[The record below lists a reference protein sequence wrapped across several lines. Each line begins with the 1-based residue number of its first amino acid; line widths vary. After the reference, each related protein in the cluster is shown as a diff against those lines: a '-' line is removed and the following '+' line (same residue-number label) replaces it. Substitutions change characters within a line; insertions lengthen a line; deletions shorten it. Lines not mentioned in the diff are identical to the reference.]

1 MNLGVALRINRYLTH
16 AVVLAIALAIS
27 GYASIDRHV
36 GSYLS
41 RLGPVNAQAVSLD
54 EGGAVGNVTFGR
66 YSTII
71 KPVAIPMAAPA
82 SHAPSVYTV
91 QTGDTVGT
99 IATKFHVT
107 ASQIRWSNSG
117 LFQSDAILAGEQ
129 LIIPPIPGV
138 VVTVK
143 ATDTLAS
150 LAKTYQVDP
159 ATIADYNRLRD
170 PQLGA
175 GLVLV
180 IPGGVGPAFPPPPI
194 IYQQHNTSGSGG
206 AMPTV
211 VKSCCLGPYAATGFP
226 IGWCTYYVATWR
238 NVTWRGDAGWW
249 YDNARAQGYA
259 VGSTPKVGAI
269 MVTWESYLG
278 HVAYVESVNSDG
290 SWTVSEMNYVA
301 FDVIDWRT
309 IKPGQLG
316 TRLVGFIY

>member
-1 MNLGVALRINRYLTH
+1 LRINRYLTH
-16 AVVLAIALAIS
+16 AVVLAIAVAIS
-27 GYASIDRHV
+27 GYASIDRHI

-41 RLGPVNAQAVSLD
+41 RLAPVNAQALVFD
-54 EGGAVGNVTFGR
+54 DGGSVGNVTFGR

-71 KPVAIPMAAPA
+71 KPVAIPTGAPA
-82 SHAPSVYTV
+82 SHAPSIYTV
-91 QTGDTVGT
+91 QSGDTVAT

-107 ASQIRWSNSG
+107 SAQIRWSNSG
-117 LFQSDAILAGEQ
+117 LFTSDAILPGEQ
-129 LIIPPIPGV
+129 LIVPPVPGV

-143 ATDTLAS
+143 GGDTLAS
-150 LAKTYQVDP
+150 LARSFQVDP

-170 PQLGA
+170 PQLTA

-180 IPGGVGPAFPPPPI
+180 IPNGVGPAFPPPPVTF
-194 IYQQHNTSGSGG
+194 QTTHVSAGGG
-206 AMPTV
+206 AMPTI
-211 VKSCCLGPYAATGFP
+211 VKSCCLGPYPATGFP
-226 IGWCTYYVATWR
+226 AGWCTYYVATWR

-249 YDNARAQGYA
+249 YDNAKAQGYP
-259 VGSTPKVGAI
+259 VGQTPKVGAI

-278 HVAYVESVNSDG
+278 HVAYVEAVNPDG

-316 TRLVGFIY
+316 TRLVGFIYG